1 MNLQDCILT
10 RRSVRKFTQQPVQH
24 ETLAQIVSLAAFAP
38 SWNNTQVSRYL
49 VIEDRDEL
57 DKIAQ
62 IYASENAEI
71 LQGCPILIAQT
82 FIKGRSGFE
91 HDGSF
96 ATDRAAGWQYYD
108 CGLAAQTFCLAAHD
122 LGLGTVVMGR
132 FDRKGLERYLEIP
145 KNQELMALIALGYPD
160 EHPSAPRRQD
170 VQSLLSYTEK
180 RVNVRAENG
189 INLFIPSG
197 KTTEIFP

>member
-49 VIEDRDEL
+49 VIENAEKL
-57 DKIAQ
+57 DKIAHT
-62 IYASENAEI
+62 YAPQNADI
-71 LQGCPILIAQT
+71 LHSCPILVAQT
-82 FIKGRSGFE
+82 FIKGYSGFE
-91 HDGSF
+91 QDGSY
-96 ATDRAAGWQYYD
+96 ATDRAGGWQYYD

-122 LGLGTVVMGR
+122 LGLGTVVIGR
-132 FDRKGLERYLEIP
+132 FDRKGLERYLNIP
-145 KNQELMALIALGYPD
+145 QNQELMALIALGYPD

-170 VQSLLSYTEK
+170 VQSLLSYED
-180 RVNVRAENG
+180 VLADNHMEMLRAGRLYAQQNRC
-189 INLFIPSG
+189 L
-197 KTTEIFP
+197 

>member
-49 VIEDRDEL
+49 VIEDAAKL
-57 DKIAQ
+57 DKIAHT
-62 IYASENAEI
+62 YAPQNAHI
-71 LQGCPILIAQT
+71 LHSCPILVAQT
-82 FIKGRSGFE
+82 FIKGYSGFE
-91 HDGSF
+91 QDGSYS
-96 ATDRAAGWQYYD
+96 TDRAAGWQYYD

-122 LGLGTVVMGR
+122 LGLGTVVIGR
-132 FDRKGLERYLEIP
+132 FDRKGLERYLNIP
-145 KNQELMALIALGYPD
+145 QNQELMALIALGYPD

-170 VQSLLSYTEK
+170 VQSLLSYADILD
-180 RVNVRAENG
+180 NRAEMLRACRLYAQQNRC
-189 INLFIPSG
+189 L
-197 KTTEIFP
+197 

>member
-1 MNLQDCILT
+1 M
-10 RRSVRKFTQQPVQH
+10 
-24 ETLAQIVSLAAFAP
+24 SLAAFAP

-62 IYASENAEI
+62 IYAPENAEI

-82 FIKGRSGFE
+82 FIKGRSGFG

-122 LGLGTVVMGR
+122 LGLGTVVMGQ

-160 EHPSAPRRQD
+160 NI
-170 VQSLLSYTEK
+170 LLHQ
-180 RVNVRAENG
+180 G
-189 INLFIPSG
+189 G
-197 KTTEIFP
+197 KMCNRCYLMRKSVSMCVLRMV